1 MTSTAWLASA
11 RVTKVTSG
19 FSRGSRWQ
27 RSADISMVVIPADAI
42 WAIASSIRARAKSRD
57 EIIRVTTPN
66 CGTRRAAVGYAH
78 MTTAHLDAPRIQ
90 LPRRRLVIVTAGLLL
105 SMALSALDTSIVATA
120 MPRIIAELSGLQF
133 YAWVTTAYLVTSTT
147 VIPISGKLGDLFGRK
162 RFVQGGMIGFLVA
175 SALCGLA
182 GSMPQLVVARAIQG
196 IFGGFLTSSVVSS
209 MADLYTPATRAKIQG
224 VFMSVFATAAIA
236 GPILGGILTDT
247 LGWRYV
253 FYVNLPLGIL
263 ATVVVALTMPQ
274 VPTRSSWRNIDAR
287 GAILLTAGLVPLLIA
302 LSETRDAGWT
312 SPVVLGLLAF
322 AAVMLALFVWAEAGA
337 EHAIIPLPLF

>member
-1 MTSTAWLASA
+1 MRRTSSRAASCLSAGSWSKNEHGCSTARRAPTSAAERIDWSSRAKRRGCGSSGCPRRRSMYGRWTEMTSTPCLASA

-42 WAIASSIRARAKSRD
+42 WAIASSTRARAKSRD
-57 EIIRVTTPN
+57 EIIRVTTPI

-209 MADLYTPATRAKIQG
+209 MADLYTPAT
-224 VFMSVFATAAIA
+224 
-236 GPILGGILTDT
+236 
-247 LGWRYV
+247 
-253 FYVNLPLGIL
+253 
-263 ATVVVALTMPQ
+263 
-274 VPTRSSWRNIDAR
+274 
-287 GAILLTAGLVPLLIA
+287 
-302 LSETRDAGWT
+302 
-312 SPVVLGLLAF
+312 
-322 AAVMLALFVWAEAGA
+322 
-337 EHAIIPLPLF
+337 